1 MTWDAVWKYA
11 LCCIAAYLLGSVSS
25 GILISR
31 SRGHNIR
38 AEGSKNT
45 GASNVLRSVGV
56 VEGLLTFVCDFAKA
70 AAAVWIGRAL
80 LGQWGAM
87 AAGIF
92 VVIGHNWPLFFEFR
106 GGKGIA
112 CSVAVLLFTYTWQ
125 GAAAI
130 GLCLL
135 LILIT
140 RYISLGSLS
149 LLTAFAVLVALTEGI
164 WPAGAW
170 AILLALLGYWRHRG
184 NIRRI
189 LDGTEHRL
197 TFKKKNP
204 PTPQR

>member
-1 MTWDAVWKYA
+1 MTWDPVWKYA

-38 AEGSKNT
+38 SEGSKNT

-70 AAAVWIGRAL
+70 TAAVWIGRAL

-112 CSVAVLLFTYTWQ
+112 CSVAVLLFTYSWQ

-135 LILIT
+135 LILLT

-197 TFKKKNP
+197 TFKKKTP
-204 PTPQR
+204 PAP